1 MQYLDFDTWLKHDI
15 FFKRYYFNKF
25 WKLCLGWSAKLCKN
39 SNLFWYMKKVV
50 ITAHDTLPPE
60 ESSRKERLV
69 ILQELITV
77 LHGCNLFFLILINP
91 FQPSVAFHIET
102 CHLICRANQM
112 TGFWWNAT
120 LGGYGLRFSILL
132 KLRSR
137 IIYNTLLSR
146 IYQENYFW
154 QQEMAKR
161 GMLLETGFWT
171 GVKNSCEKC
180 ELFTCQSLCGI
191 LCWREL

>member
-1 MQYLDFDTWLKHDI
+1 MIHEKS
-15 FFKRYYFNKF
+15 RYNGSRHTAA
-25 WKLCLGWSAKLCKN
+25 WRIEPEGAACDSARVK
-39 SNLFWYMKKVV
+39 
-50 ITAHDTLPPE
+50 
-60 ESSRKERLV
+60 
-69 ILQELITV
+69 

-91 FQPSVAFHIET
+91 FQPSVAFHIE
-102 CHLICRANQM
+102 ICSANQM

-154 QQEMAKR
+154 QQEMAKS

-180 ELFTCQSLCGI
+180 DLFTCQSLCGI
-191 LCWREL
+191 LCWMEL